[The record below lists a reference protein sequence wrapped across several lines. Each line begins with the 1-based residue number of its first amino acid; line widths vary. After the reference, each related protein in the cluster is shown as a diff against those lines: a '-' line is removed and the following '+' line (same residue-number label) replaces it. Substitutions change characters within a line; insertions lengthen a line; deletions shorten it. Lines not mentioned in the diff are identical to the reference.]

1 VHKPAIIR
9 SVARRLGARLR
20 PRLRISSCCRSS
32 TDSATTDRSPVG
44 LASRHEKDG
53 VADAERDAFV
63 AFAMEENRDGP
74 DDLAIPVEPQAARR
88 S

>member
-1 VHKPAIIR
+1 MTTR
-9 SVARRLGARLR
+9 CSVRLLSWR
-20 PRLRISSCCRSS
+20 
-32 TDSATTDRSPVG
+32 V
-44 LASRHEKDG
+44 SRHEKDG